1 MEIKL
6 LNKKTKNI
14 LIVCSILLSYF
25 IISVLYKY
33 TGKINKKIEME
44 ELNDD
49 LNFNKFYF
57 RHV

>member
-14 LIVCSILLSYF
+14 LIFCSILLTYF

-44 ELNDD
+44 DLNDD
-49 LNFNKFYF
+49 LQFD
-57 RHV
+57 